1 MNMADTTKKE
11 ARILI
16 SSELFLPA
24 ESAHFQGELTL
35 DLLKCGPDLYTF
47 DKPISWDVDVTN
59 TGEALL
65 VVGTCEGAGTTAC
78 ARCAE
83 PAQVN
88 LIGDIE
94 GYFFLDAESV
104 SQEDKEEDEFDIL
117 PENHVIDLIPL
128 IQAALTLDVPLIPL
142 CEDDCKGLCPVCG
155 ANLNKGDCGCERE
168 EDINPDNPFAAL
180 KDFVVE

>member
-1 MNMADTTKKE
+1 MADTTKKE

-24 ESAHFQGELTL
+24 ESAHFQGELAL
-35 DLLKCGPDLYTF
+35 DLMKCGPDLYTF
-47 DKPISWDVDVTN
+47 DKPVTWEVDVTN

-104 SQEDKEEDEFDIL
+104 SQEDREEDEFDIL
-117 PENHVIDLIPL
+117 PENHIIDLLPL

-142 CEDDCKGLCPVCG
+142 CEDNCKGLCPVCG
-155 ANLNKGDCGCERE
+155 VNLNKGDCGCKKED
-168 EDINPDNPFAAL
+168 DINPENPFAAL